1 MGEHG
6 TEANGAKVVTITPME
21 RKHLVSWAM
30 FGVWALA
37 LICELPANVLWTIWG
52 CMWLAFLV
60 EWKR

>member
-1 MGEHG
+1 MGGHG
-6 TEANGAKVVTITPME
+6 TEADGAKVVTITPME

-30 FGVWALA
+30 FGAWALA
-37 LICELPANVLWTIWG
+37 LICELPGNVLWTIWG